1 MKELGWALAIV
12 EAGYKTLLKEK
23 HPDRWRNDA
32 NSQSAANLQCQKLAV
47 ARDELNSLIE
57 ATKYQAQPQ
66 QAAPV
71 PGPIPGPPIY
81 APPSGEETVKR
92 ILDIAEVLIFGPKGP
107 HRPRRPR
114 RPGR

>member
-1 MKELGWALAIV
+1 MMLIRSPPRIFNA
-12 EAGYKTLLKEK
+12 
-23 HPDRWRNDA
+23 R
-32 NSQSAANLQCQKLAV
+32 SLAV